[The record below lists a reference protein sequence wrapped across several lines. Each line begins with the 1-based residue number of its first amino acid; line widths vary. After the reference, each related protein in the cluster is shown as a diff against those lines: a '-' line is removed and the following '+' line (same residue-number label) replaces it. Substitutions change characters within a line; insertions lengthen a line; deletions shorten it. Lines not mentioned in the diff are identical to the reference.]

1 MIEVIAL
8 SSWIILPKKNQVKN
22 WIGAQTCSQSWSQ
35 LPRLH
40 EEWKIPGDDLT
51 ANADGFMPCVAEEV
65 ASGRD
70 NFSVILVGPSGVVTV
85 TVDRQGQVSGV
96 GDLFRK

>member
-1 MIEVIAL
+1 M
-8 SSWIILPKKNQVKN
+8 
-22 WIGAQTCSQSWSQ
+22 
-35 LPRLH
+35 H
-40 EEWKIPGDDLT
+40 EEWKIPRDDLT

-65 ASGRD
+65 SAGRD

>member
-1 MIEVIAL
+1 M
-8 SSWIILPKKNQVKN
+8 
-22 WIGAQTCSQSWSQ
+22 
-35 LPRLH
+35 H

-70 NFSVILVGPSGVVTV
+70 NLSVILVGPSGVVAIAIN
-85 TVDRQGQVSGV
+85 RQAQIGCEGHLERLAIVQR
-96 GDLFRK
+96 LQ